1 MPTSPARPVSIQHHV
16 NTEAPATS
24 IQHDL
29 LTDYLACARL
39 AASAAADRLG
49 HDTVLI
55 AVGDILAV
63 TEIFVITGGSTS
75 RQVRAIVD
83 SIEDQVAAAG
93 GPKPYRVEG
102 NDVHE
107 WVLMDYGGFV
117 VHVLVDERR
126 SFYDLERLWADCPRL
141 EWETV

>member
-1 MPTSPARPVSIQHHV
+1 M
-16 NTEAPATS
+16 
-24 IQHDL
+24 
-29 LTDYLACARL
+29 
-39 AASAAADRLG
+39 
-49 HDTVLI
+49 LI

-83 SIEDQVAAAG
+83 CIEEQVAAAG